1 MSDCRSVLVNSQ
13 SSEPLR
19 DGPKSINQDEYKLSS
34 KLVRGLTRLLFF
46 YQIRDVNF
54 LSQQKQFLL
63 AFYFLNWVKQPEA
76 VQEKKT

>member
-34 KLVRGLTRLLFF
+34 KLVRGLTRLLF

-63 AFYFLNWVKQPEA
+63 AFYFPNWVKQPEA